1 MGRFHWRHCGR
12 SPGHHPCVNAIVL
25 WCFEALTYKAVGAV
39 GIVLG
44 TVALWIPFFVA
55 IASCGPF
62 VDGLCEDLCGPGSTQ
77 CEQRYKDNICI
88 GSQIYVYVMIFGW
101 AACSLGI
108 AGVILACCVC
118 CTDCCTRKTDVPI
131 TAPPVSLQTLG
142 RQSEVEWQLHVAA
155 AWCLSSAFSCRR
167 LGRADFWGPV
177 LGHHRCHIQK
187 PPPTG
192 FLPYLSSSSI
202 ISFGSVSIST
212 QCEVFELAW
221 QTKHN
226 F

>member
-1 MGRFHWRHCGR
+1 
-12 SPGHHPCVNAIVL
+12 
-25 WCFEALTYKAVGAV
+25 
-39 GIVLG
+39 
-44 TVALWIPFFVA
+44 
-55 IASCGPF
+55 
-62 VDGLCEDLCGPGSTQ
+62 
-77 CEQRYKDNICI
+77 
-88 GSQIYVYVMIFGW
+88 MIFGW

-167 LGRADFWGPV
+167 LGSADFWGPV

-226 F
+226 FLSFKLLLEPSPFWFNMCSQSCMFWLEKGGCGVHTMYSCVGLDARHLLLTGPGAPCQTDNMFQTILTAASTFHAI